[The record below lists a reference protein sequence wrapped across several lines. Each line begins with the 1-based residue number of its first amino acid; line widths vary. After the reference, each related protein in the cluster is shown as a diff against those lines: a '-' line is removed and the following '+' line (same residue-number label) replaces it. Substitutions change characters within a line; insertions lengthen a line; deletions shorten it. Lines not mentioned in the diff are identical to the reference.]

1 MILRKKVLIILV
13 FFTAVCAWCPLWL
26 FAQGSAEENIF
37 FSYKRFHPQ
46 MSVLKDPPRDGI
58 VQTSVSDFMQNYSD
72 GIYAISAGELEKA
85 KIKLLKARVIWP
97 EHFGTDFL
105 LARVNEDEGHYGLSA
120 RFYKSYLNKLK
131 SFSTGKYRISEKFI
145 AAITPHQIENYSL
158 AYILVEERL
167 RRHGI
172 DLARV
177 RPIYTI
183 LPFLKYLIILFI
195 IGAGSTAVVY
205 KGIPYIKKR
214 RLMKNPPEGFW
225 VCNNCGMTNTLL
237 RKECEKCGKSRV
249 AHA

>member
-26 FAQGSAEENIF
+26 FTQESVEENIF
-37 FSYKRFHPQ
+37 FSYKRFHLQ

-58 VQTSVSDFMQNYSD
+58 VQTNISAFMQNYSD

-97 EHFGTDFL
+97 EYFGTDFL
-105 LARVNEDEGHYGLSA
+105 LARVNEDEGHYGRSA

-131 SFSTGKYRISEKFI
+131 SFSTGEYRVSEKVI
-145 AAITPHQIENYSL
+145 RAIIPHQIENYSV

-167 RRHGI
+167 RRYGI
-172 DLARV
+172 DLAGV
-177 RPIYTI
+177 RPVYTT
-183 LPFLKYLIILFI
+183 LPFLKYLIIFFI
-195 IGAGSTAVVY
+195 IGIGYAAVVY

-214 RLMKNPPEGFW
+214 QLIKNPPEGFW
-225 VCNNCGMTNTLL
+225 VCNNCGTKNILL
-237 RKECEKCGKSRV
+237 QKKCEKCGESV
-249 AHA
+249 S